1 MIKYIK
7 ASPDA
12 SGFYTDEELDAFVK
26 EQREKRETYYKE
38 KAEADAKERARID
51 ELQRK
56 AEDLYTR
63 TLNAIKSVGEP
74 TIEALSE
81 ILVPSSGK
89 CDTLAGEIIRAAQ
102 RIQYRDWNDGDRFFS
117 SYGLETCGSS
127 AEFLMDY
134 TTEEIKNHLIDI
146 AQDDLDGDEYS
157 EAIAQLIDYFII
169 PFVFTHKELF
179 AIVPK
184 DSRNYKV
191 SKVLNLQPLYDFDFT
206 IMEPEIIE
214 AYNRGLITDD
224 DIFSFFDEMFYGGE
238 YSSGEVYFLNGVDNI
253 EIINLNE
260 DDYNA
265 FKEHYRGAL
274 ESWASELLEEYPELD
289 DDYEED

>member
-26 EQREKRETYYKE
+26 EQKEKREAYYKE
-38 KAEADAKERARID
+38 KAEIEEKARID

-56 AEDLYTR
+56 AETLYTR
-63 TLNAIKSVGEP
+63 TLDAIKSVDEP
-74 TIEALSE
+74 TIDALSK

-134 TTEEIKNHLIDI
+134 TTEEIKNHLIEI

-157 EAIAQLIDYFII
+157 EAITQLIDYFII

-179 AIVPK
+179 AITPE
-184 DSRNYKV
+184 DSRNYKI
-191 SKVLNLQPLYDFDFT
+191 SKVIDLQPLYDFDFT

-224 DIFSFFDEMFYGGE
+224 DIFEFFDEMFYNGV
-238 YSSGEVYFLNGVDNI
+238 YSSGEVSSISGVDNI
-253 EIINLNE
+253 EVINLNE

-265 FKEHYRGAL
+265 FKEHYRRAM
-274 ESWASELLEEYPELD
+274 ESWARELLEEYPELD
-289 DDYEED
+289 DDYVGD

>member
-26 EQREKRETYYKE
+26 EQKEKREAYYRE
-38 KAEADAKERARID
+38 KAETDAKEKARID

-56 AEDLYTR
+56 AEALYTR
-63 TLNAIKSVGEP
+63 TLDASKSVGEP

-81 ILVPSSGK
+81 VLVPSRGK

-102 RIQYRDWNDGDRFFS
+102 QIQYRDWNDGDRFFS

-134 TTEEIKNHLIDI
+134 TTEEIKNRLIKI
-146 AQDDLDGDEYS
+146 AQDDLDGNEYS
-157 EAIAQLIDYFII
+157 DAINQLIDYFII
-169 PFVFTHKELF
+169 PYVLSHKELF
-179 AIVPK
+179 STIPE
-184 DSRNYKV
+184 DSRDYKIR
-191 SKVLNLQPLYDFDFT
+191 KVLDLQPLYDFDFT

-214 AYNRGLITDD
+214 AYNRGLITDG
-224 DIFSFFDEMFYGGE
+224 DIFNFFDEMFYNGE
-238 YSSGEVYFLNGVDNI
+238 YSSGTVSSYSDINSIEVK
-253 EIINLNE
+253 NLNE

-265 FKEHYRGAL
+265 FKEHYRGDL
-274 ESWASELLEEYPELD
+274 EYWAKELLEEYPELD
-289 DDYEED
+289 EDYV